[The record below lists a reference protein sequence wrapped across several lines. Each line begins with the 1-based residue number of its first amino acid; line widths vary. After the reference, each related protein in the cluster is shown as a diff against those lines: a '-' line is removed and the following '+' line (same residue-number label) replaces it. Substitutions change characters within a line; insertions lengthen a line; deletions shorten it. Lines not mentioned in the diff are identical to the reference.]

1 MMETKVWIALCA
13 LLLFNLGSAENDEGP
28 APASSSSQ
36 SVLPVELSPE
46 AHSELP
52 DSLDPIHHITN
63 SSSKSNG
70 SLIVNATTEEEKM
83 INDTN
88 ITSSSEAA
96 VLEGNGNQTNLT
108 TSQPPIPPS
117 ASHAPT
123 SHTPTTSTSTGP
135 THTTHSTSVVTP
147 TSTPPTT
154 SHSAPAV
161 ADSVTASN
169 QTTHS
174 TSVPTPEPPK
184 PEASITTIIIYSSSM
199 PTTSSSQE
207 TPNSESTSRQNTLQP
222 DEHPETPTK
231 PQLETTSNPSSSPT
245 AKAEPLADLPSQLIV
260 GGDTTVVHDSPTLDP
275 LLAGLVSAF
284 IITAVIITLL
294 LFLKLR
300 RRDNRP
306 EFRRLQDLPMDDMM
320 EDTPLSMYSY

>member
-1 MMETKVWIALCA
+1 MSICA
-13 LLLFNLGSAENDEGP
+13 
-28 APASSSSQ
+28 
-36 SVLPVELSPE
+36 
-46 AHSELP
+46 
-52 DSLDPIHHITN
+52 
-63 SSSKSNG
+63 
-70 SLIVNATTEEEKM
+70 
-83 INDTN
+83 DTN
-88 ITSSSEAA
+88 ITSSLEAA

-154 SHSAPAV
+154 SHSPPAV

-231 PQLETTSNPSSSPT
+231 PQLETTSNPPSSPT
-245 AKAEPLADLPSQLIV
+245 AKAETLADLPSQLIV
-260 GGDTTVVHDSPTLDP
+260 GGDSKCLISSV
-275 LLAGLVSAF
+275 VSAWSSSAGILTEQKLIGF
-284 IITAVIITLL
+284 TTKETLFFVFQQKPVL
-294 LFLKLR
+294 YTHR
-300 RRDNRP
+300 H
-306 EFRRLQDLPMDDMM
+306 
-320 EDTPLSMYSY
+320 